1 MVKVK
6 SRIRLREVGATYGGL
21 TGKTKADFGRGS
33 AQFVTFTG
41 VMASARLRDASGLAR
56 VDVRVGE
63 PQNQVNRGDLLLN
76 GTSETP
82 EDIAFA
88 TVVDW
93 DPPRATF
100 LNSFCFGYRLFPSTT
115 NVDATFL
122 AYLFR
127 APQGRAL
134 VAQLAQGF
142 TRYNLSKTKLLD
154 LEIEVP
160 DLSDQKR
167 IAAQLI
173 DADDYVDACRRVMHK
188 KTLLTQGIRESL
200 LTSRTRLP
208 DFGEDWQEVSIGDLM
223 CHRSERNVGG
233 EALEVLSCT
242 KDRGFVRSLDYFK
255 NQVFSRNLG
264 GYLIIQRGDIGYPSN
279 HVEEG
284 SIGVQELVDRGL
296 VSPIYVVMTGRA
308 GKVDTFF
315 LHRLLKL
322 DSFRQEF
329 AKVTNASVNR
339 RGSLRWPEF
348 SQLRV
353 RVPGVDEQSAIASVI
368 RDFEQEAARSTR
380 AVEKAEALRAGLMQ
394 HLLPAQA
401 LEVSS

>member
-1 MVKVK
+1 MSAK
-6 SRIRLREVGATYGGL
+6 RIRLRELGATYGGL
-21 TGKTKADFGRGS
+21 TGKTKSDFGHGR
-33 AQFVTFTG
+33 ARFVTFTG
-41 VMASARLRDASGLAR
+41 VMASTRLNDGSGLAR
-56 VDVRVGE
+56 VDVGPRE
-63 PQNQVNRGDLLLN
+63 PQNQVRRGDLLFN

-82 EDIAFA
+82 EDVAFA

-93 DPPRATF
+93 DPPAATY
-100 LNSFCFGYRLFPSTT
+100 LNSFCFGYRLHASSSGTI
-115 NVDATFL
+115 DATFL

-134 VAQLAQGF
+134 VSQLAQGF
-142 TRYNLSKTKLLD
+142 TRYNISKTKLMD

-160 DLSDQKR
+160 NHKSQQS
-167 IAAQLI
+167 IASELV
-173 DADDYVDACRRVMHK
+173 DADDYVAACQRVK
-188 KTLLTQGIRESL
+188 RKQDLIARGVRESL
-200 LTSRTRLP
+200 LLGHRRLP
-208 DFGEDWQEVSIGDLM
+208 GFNADWQEVSIGELM
-223 CHRSERNVGG
+223 TPRSERNVGG
-233 EALEVLSCT
+233 AALEVLSCT

-255 NQVFSRNLG
+255 NQVFSRNLS
-264 GYLIIQRGDIGYPSN
+264 GYLIIRRGDIGYPAN

-296 VSPIYVVMTGRA
+296 VSPIYVVMSARP

-353 RVPGVDEQSAIASVI
+353 RVPGIEEQKAIASTI
-368 RDFEQEAARSTR
+368 RDFEAESARASR
-380 AVEKAEALRAGLMQ
+380 SVEKAEALRIGLMQ
-394 HLLPAQA
+394 QLLPDQA
-401 LEVSS
+401 FEAVS